1 MLEVND
7 SYPMASSNLASSE
20 PNPFSVFD
28 YVEWAIGFLIRQAW
42 VIIFTIVI
50 TCAAVGTYFFL
61 ASPHYKATAT
71 VVIDAAKFQL
81 FQPVGE
87 VSIESSAAV
96 ESQLEILRSEKLAL
110 EVIKQLHLADNP
122 QTAPAEGWFGQLF
135 GHRSQPTPYEHTRAV
150 LAGLQKHLTVRR
162 LGAAWMIEIS
172 YESRDP
178 EQAAVVANAVAEAYI
193 ADQLEG
199 KYQTTRQASTWLE
212 GRLKDLR
219 EQMMT
224 AQRAVVEFKSQNN
237 IVDAGGGR
245 LVSDQQLSELN
256 SQLAVARAQ
265 ASEAKARY
273 DRVSAIGE
281 ATAASGT
288 VSVPVT
294 DTQLNDTIAKLRSR
308 LLELA
313 NKESDWSAK
322 FGSQHLAVVN
332 LRNQI
337 AQLRAAILDE
347 LNRIGGSYKNDYDLA
362 LSRVKN
368 LEQELDQVIV
378 SSENSSRAQVRLREL
393 ESSAQTSK
401 GLYDSL
407 LKRYMESMEQQ
418 SYPVTEARVITRA
431 VRPLDREYKTMLKIL
446 AVMLG
451 GGMSFG
457 FGIAVLR
464 EISDQVFRTV
474 DQLENRLRSKCLTL
488 VPKWKPD
495 AKKVKPDVAPSK
507 NSQPELPGART
518 IADMDAPIRS
528 IVDSPL
534 SAYAEAL
541 RTLKLEI
548 DLHGAAKKGKVVGLT
563 SSLPKEGK
571 STLSASLA
579 FTMGYTDARVILIDF
594 DLRNPTLSRMLAP
607 NAGTGLIE
615 VATGKIPL
623 ADAIWMDQTRCIT
636 FLPAVL
642 SPRFVQTNELIASNV
657 IKTLLNKLR
666 TEYDYIVVDLPPL
679 APIVDTRATTHL
691 IDSYIFVV
699 EWGVTKTNIVEYA
712 LRRAPGVAENLLGV
726 VLNKVDMKL
735 LQRYDR
741 KNVGYYSNK
750 HYAQY
755 GYVE

>member
-1 MLEVND
+1 MLEMNN
-7 SYPMASSNLASSE
+7 SYPMASANLEVSGPSS
-20 PNPFSVFD
+20 FSVFE
-28 YVEWAIGFLIRQAW
+28 YLQWAIGFLIRQAW
-42 VIIFTIVI
+42 VIIFTFVL
-50 TCAAVGTYFFL
+50 TFAAAAAYFFL
-61 ASPHYKATAT
+61 APPHYKATAT
-71 VVIDAAKFQL
+71 VIIDAAKFQL

-96 ESQLEILRSEKLAL
+96 ESQLEILRSEKITL
-110 EVIKQLHLADNP
+110 EVIKQLHLADA
-122 QTAPAEGWFGQLF
+122 APNSQAQGWSGRLL
-135 GHRSQPTPYEHTRAV
+135 GSSTPPTPYERTRMV

-172 YESRDP
+172 YESGDP
-178 EQAAVVANAVAEAYI
+178 NEAAKVANAFADAYI

-199 KYQTTRQASTWLE
+199 KYQTTRQASSWLE
-212 GRLKDLR
+212 GRLKEVR
-219 EQMMT
+219 EQMMA

-245 LVSDQQLSELN
+245 LISDQQISEIN
-256 SQLAVARAQ
+256 TQLAVARAQ

-273 DRVSAIGE
+273 ERVTAIGE
-281 ATAASGT
+281 ATAANSSAT
-288 VSVPVT
+288 VPVT
-294 DTQLNDTIAKLRSR
+294 DTQINDTISKLRSR

-322 FGSQHLAVVN
+322 FGGQHLAVVN
-332 LRNQI
+332 LRNQM

-347 LNRIGGSYKNDYDLA
+347 LNRIAGSYKNDYDVA

-368 LEQELDQVIV
+368 LEQELERVIAGTEM
-378 SSENSSRAQVRLREL
+378 SNRAQVGLREL

-431 VRPLDREYKTMLKIL
+431 VRPLDRELKSMLKIL
-446 AVMLG
+446 ATMLG
-451 GGMSFG
+451 GGISFG
-457 FGIAVLR
+457 FGIAFLR
-464 EISDQVFRTV
+464 EISDRAFRTV
-474 DQLENRLRSKCLTL
+474 DQVESRLHMKCLTL
-488 VPKWKPD
+488 VPRWNSDSKSTP
-495 AKKVKPDVAPSK
+495 AAAPARKSPADP
-507 NSQPELPGART
+507 SRART
-518 IADMDAPIRS
+518 IAGMDPPIRS
-528 IVDSPL
+528 VVDSPL
-534 SAYAEAL
+534 SSYAEAL

-548 DLHGAAKKGKVVGLT
+548 DLHGAAKKTKVVGMT

-571 STLSASLA
+571 STISASLA
-579 FTMGYTDARVILIDF
+579 FTMGYTDARVILIDL

-607 NAGTGLIE
+607 NAEAGLIE
-615 VATGKIPL
+615 VATGRLPL
-623 ADAIWMDQTRCIT
+623 ADAIWMDQTRCIS

-642 SPRFVQTNELIASNV
+642 SPNFVQTNEIIASNV
-657 IKTLLNKLR
+657 IKTLLNNLR
-666 TEYDYIVVDLPPL
+666 SEYDYIVIDLPPL

-691 IDSYIFVV
+691 IDSYVYVV
-699 EWGVTKTNIVEYA
+699 EWGETKTNIVEYA

-726 VLNKVDMKL
+726 VLNKVDMKQL
-735 LQRYDR
+735 NRYDR
-741 KNVGYYSNK
+741 KNIGYYSNK